1 MPFNSLAI
9 AGNQS
14 INQSQSWCWMRFQF
28 QAQHLCCAMLVDT
41 QRDYLKAIEND
52 YMKIDELQSIL

>member
-1 MPFNSLAI
+1 
-9 AGNQS
+9 
-14 INQSQSWCWMRFQF
+14 MRFQF